1 MYNIIQYNTYMYISF
16 LPLQTNTPSTDTC
29 QQFHSLSY
37 RKLSTMKPQNK
48 DSSLGD
54 GFCLDMTF
62 SLLVKWKHHWICEAR
77 RGILKLM
84 KVTFMRQAWTKV
96 VGWGTQRFIG
106 WLVAAMEGGLNAL
119 RFCTC
124 VLLTGVLFTWLPW
137 GPEGAATGHWS
148 CQACTQSQTLCFHGW
163 LEPAVLPFAGA
174 VFCSLGQLQFPL
186 DNPV

>member
-1 MYNIIQYNTYMYISF
+1 MYNIIQYIIYMYIYF
-16 LPLQTNTPSTDTC
+16 LPLQTNTPFTDAC
-29 QQFHSLSY
+29 QHLWSLRIKTFS
-37 RKLSTMKPQNK
+37 PGN
-48 DSSLGD
+48 

-62 SLLVKWKHHWICEAR
+62 SLLVKWKHHWICEAW

-84 KVTFMRQAWTKV
+84 KVTLMRQAWTKV

-106 WLVAAMEGGLNAL
+106 RLAAEMEGGLNVL

-148 CQACTQSQTLCFHGW
+148 CQACTQSQMLCFHDW
-163 LEPAVLPFAGA
+163 LEPVVLPFAGA